1 MGTDLREVPLA
12 EAPLLIVLEG
22 FVWQQHPQHR
32 GHVLDEPWGEAVKM
46 GKVPEALKRF
56 EEDHP
61 TKRRHRGLRGRW
73 MNARSSGV
81 GV

>member
-1 MGTDLREVPLA
+1 VGTDLRDVPLA

-22 FVWQQHPQHR
+22 LMWQQHPQHR
-32 GHVLDEPWGEAVKM
+32 GQVMDEPWGEAVKM

-61 TKRRHRGLRGRW
+61 TKRRHRGLRGTVDER
-73 MNARSSGV
+73 
-81 GV
+81 